1 MKRFKVGVVGLRFG
15 QFLVR
20 TLAHLE
26 SAQLAAVA
34 DRNPNIAEG
43 LDTYA
48 ARYGARAYP
57 SSEEMFAKESLD
69 AVVIATAPRARAAV
83 IEQAAERGIAMF
95 VEKPWAAN
103 PEHAAQLAEICRRHN
118 ATVMLGFSF
127 RFHPAIVRLRELMGG
142 ELGPGWMLNGEYV
155 FDYLPAADGWFWDP
169 ENGNGMFNENSC
181 HLFDAV
187 CYLMGKPRSVTAEAA
202 RFAGRPAEEA
212 AAISLRFE
220 SGAIAALTVGG
231 YGANAHW
238 DFPRIDITTAH
249 GQARLR
255 GRHHIWESLTW
266 AKRGEDSVST
276 FTQPPEILGTTRY
289 THAFNHFF
297 ECLRQGMQPR
307 ATIEDGMLSVAIA
320 DAVTRS
326 ARSGKNVLI
335 DEA

>member
-20 TLAHLE
+20 ALAHLE
-26 SAQLAAVA
+26 GAQLVAVA
-34 DRNPNIAEG
+34 DRNPSIAEG
-43 LDTYA
+43 LDAYA
-48 ARYGARAYP
+48 ARYGARAYR
-57 SSEEMFAKESLD
+57 SSLDMFANESLD
-69 AVVIATAPRARAAV
+69 AVAIATAPKARAAV

-95 VEKPWAAN
+95 VEKPWATN
-103 PEHAAQLAEICRRHN
+103 PRHAAQLAEICQRHD

-127 RFHPAIVRLRELMGG
+127 RFHPAIMRLRQLMDG
-142 ELGPGWMLNGEYV
+142 ELGEGWMLNGEYV
-155 FDYLPAADGWFWDP
+155 FDYLPSEDSWFWDP

-187 CYLMGKPRSVTAEAA
+187 CYLMGKPVSVMAEAVQ
-202 RFAGRPAEEA
+202 FVGRPSEEA
-212 AAISLRFE
+212 AAISLKFE

-238 DFPRIDITTAH
+238 DYPRIDVASAH

-255 GRHHIWESLTW
+255 GRHHMWESLTW
-266 AKRGEDSVST
+266 AKRGGDTVRT

-289 THAFNHFF
+289 THAFTHFLK
-297 ECLRQGMQPR
+297 CLRSGEQPSATMQ
-307 ATIEDGMLSVAIA
+307 DGMLSVAIA

-326 ARSGKNVLI
+326 ARSGQKITLGK
-335 DEA
+335 E